1 MLLGEGLI
9 GAIVAILVVITVMRS
24 VRIVPQA
31 RARNVERLGRYR
43 KTLEPGLNFVIPMI
57 DRVKPMIDLREQ
69 VVSFAGAPV
78 ITEDNLVVLIDTVLF
93 FQVTDPRAADYE
105 IVNYIQ
111 AIEQITATML
121 RSVIGSMDLEQT
133 LTSRDKINALLRG
146 VLDDASGKWGIRV
159 TRVEIKAID
168 PPKSVKDAMEKQMRA
183 EREKRAAIL
192 TAEGVRQSKILTAEG
207 EKQSAILT
215 AEGVKQAKILTAEG
229 EAQAIGAVFQAVH
242 DNDPDPK
249 LLAYQYLQ
257 TLPQIAQGSGSTFW
271 VIPSEITSALRS
283 VANAFGVGD
292 EAPAAGTEP
301 ATKGRTRREPPAVSA
316 GSAAAGDTPALDPAP
331 LSGGT
336 ASGDTLVPNGNA
348 ASDAEV
354 SAASGDRRRAERH
367 ARRRRPR
374 DQLRRSA
381 GVHRSGRPRSGGSG
395 GDPGQRPALG
405 QRQRRDRLGRYL
417 RSSTSALPM
426 SAAMTMTASS
436 RTGKNRSWRR
446 PSCSLTAACAADP
459 AELSACAV
467 GAAVAT
473 PGAVSVAVRWADSAV
488 EVVVVSAGP
497 GQDARAIAGSSA
509 RGAGAGCCR
518 SAEAEAEVTGLAQ
531 KSVRS
536 GDIRPR
542 PDAAVSAR

>member
-1 MLLGEGLI
+1 MLLAEGLI
-9 GAIVAILVVITVMRS
+9 AAVVAILVVITVMRS

-105 IVNYIQ
+105 IVSYIQ

-133 LTSRDKINALLRG
+133 LTSREKINALLRG

-271 VIPSEITSALRS
+271 VIPSEVTSALRS
-283 VANAFGVGD
+283 VASAFGSAD
-292 EAPAAGTEP
+292 APSAAGAEP
-301 ATKGRTRREPPAVSA
+301 AIKARIRREPPAVSA
-316 GSAAAGDTPALDPAP
+316 DSTSGDTPALDPAP
-331 LSGGT
+331 ATSAVPAT
-336 ASGDTLVPNGNA
+336 ADTLSAMLAATVPGTSFVDPLGSIEP
-348 ASDAEV
+348 ASPDAEV
-354 SAASGDRRRAERH
+354 SAAAPDTAN
-367 ARRRRPR
+367 
-374 DQLRRSA
+374 
-381 GVHRSGRPRSGGSG
+381 GSE
-395 GDPGQRPALG
+395 A
-405 QRQRRDRLGRYL
+405 
-417 RSSTSALPM
+417 TS
-426 SAAMTMTASS
+426 
-436 RTGKNRSWRR
+436 
-446 PSCSLTAACAADP
+446 
-459 AELSACAV
+459 
-467 GAAVAT
+467 
-473 PGAVSVAVRWADSAV
+473 
-488 EVVVVSAGP
+488 
-497 GQDARAIAGSSA
+497 
-509 RGAGAGCCR
+509 
-518 SAEAEAEVTGLAQ
+518 
-531 KSVRS
+531 
-536 GDIRPR
+536 
-542 PDAAVSAR
+542 